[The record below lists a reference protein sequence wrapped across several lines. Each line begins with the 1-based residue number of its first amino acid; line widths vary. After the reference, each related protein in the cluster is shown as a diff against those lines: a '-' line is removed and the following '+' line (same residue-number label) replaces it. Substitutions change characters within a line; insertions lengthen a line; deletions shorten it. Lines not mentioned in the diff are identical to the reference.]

1 MRWVILAAASAA
13 LAWMYWP
20 APDAP
25 LARVRADAQRAASST
40 ASETNTANAMPFFGA
55 VPSAAPVRSVAA
67 SMAATR
73 LHGDPEAPPIARD
86 PMARELPSPVELAG
100 PKAYQAYEARQTQR
114 VYAAYVRAVD
124 DELPR
129 LKNDIARGRAM
140 GIAPEEI
147 AKAEEK
153 ARQLEK
159 MRASLAKDLEAAH

>member
-1 MRWVILAAASAA
+1 MRWVILAAVGVT
-13 LAWMYWP
+13 LAWIVWP
-20 APDAP
+20 QDTPDVRT
-25 LARVRADAQRAASST
+25 RVENQRAGASN
-40 ASETNTANAMPFFGA
+40 ANKEPAANAMPFFGA
-55 VPSAAPVRSVAA
+55 VPSATPVRSAAA

-86 PMARELPSPVELAG
+86 PMERELPSPVELAD
-100 PKAYQAYEARQTQR
+100 PNAYQAYEARQTQR

-129 LKNDIARGRAM
+129 LMSDIVRGRAM

-153 ARQLEK
+153 ARQLKK
-159 MRASLAKDLEAAH
+159 MRASLAKELEAAH